1 MACKYLIIQI
11 CDGALNQINPET
23 ERQAINL
30 VSFMYVFLNEYSI
43 SLNETS
49 KLTNTKARRQK
60 VAFNTLKCSF

>member
-1 MACKYLIIQI
+1 MEYLIIQI
-11 CDGALNQINPET
+11 CNGALNQINPET

-49 KLTNTKARRQK
+49 KLTNTKTRRKK
-60 VAFNTLKCSF
+60 VAFNTLNFYFNS